1 MLLPSTRARPRRPA
15 EGLRVDHRA
24 LVYATEHSISLAA
37 ASETVNLNIQQTTVR
52 LLCSTLR
59 ATWTTMTKTLT
70 LREAN
75 QGFSRCIREVEA
87 GEDFVI
93 TRNGT
98 PVARLS
104 PIATRRVL
112 TPEQQAA
119 LERTRKRMEK
129 GWDIGAGPLDRD
141 ALHER

>member
-1 MLLPSTRARPRRPA
+1 
-15 EGLRVDHRA
+15 
-24 LVYATEHSISLAA
+24 
-37 ASETVNLNIQQTTVR
+37 
-52 LLCSTLR
+52 
-59 ATWTTMTKTLT
+59 MTKIVT

-75 QGFSRCIREVEA
+75 QTFARCIRAVEA

-104 PIATRRVL
+104 PVSRRRVL
-112 TPEQQAA
+112 TPDQLAA
-119 LERTRKRMEK
+119 WERTRERMER

>member
-1 MLLPSTRARPRRPA
+1 
-15 EGLRVDHRA
+15 
-24 LVYATEHSISLAA
+24 
-37 ASETVNLNIQQTTVR
+37 
-52 LLCSTLR
+52 
-59 ATWTTMTKTLT
+59 MTKTLT
-70 LREAN
+70 LRDAN
-75 QGFSRCIREVEA
+75 QSFARCIREVES

-104 PIATRRVL
+104 PVNQKRVL
-112 TPEQQAA
+112 TPVQQAA
-119 LERTRKRMEK
+119 LERTLRRMEE